1 MVDNG
6 DELVFMS
13 ATEQAALIRKRRV
26 SPVELIELYLR
37 RIEWLDPTLNC
48 FVLVTAE
55 KALEQAKAAEDAVV
69 RQGEL
74 PPFHGVPV
82 SIKDI
87 LSTAGVRTTRGS
99 RTFAHDVPDVDDH
112 DVASLRA
119 AGFITL
125 GKTNTPEFAIYPWTE
140 PELFGPT
147 RNPWNTN
154 LTPGGSTGGGGAA
167 LAAGLCPV
175 SEGTDGGGSIR
186 CPASCNGVFGIKPS
200 RGRIS
205 CAPRFGELIGGL
217 MSSGTLARTVK
228 DAAGVLDAIS
238 GYVIGDPYW
247 APDPQRDFVAEVGR
261 DPGPLR
267 VGMVTDSRLVEV
279 HPHCLAAV
287 EDAAALLEEL
297 GHCVSPTCLGLTKDF
312 VSDFQTVWFASLAAT
327 QVPDW
332 DKTERKTQEQ
342 AELGRAIHAPDYL
355 RAISALHRFSR
366 RIVALWEDYDVL
378 LTPTLAKPPFRIGT
392 PEGFAAEEMVEE
404 RFQFSPFTPV
414 FNVTGQPAVS
424 LPLWWNSERLPI
436 GVQLAGPPAGEAILI
451 RVASQLEEARP
462 WKVHRPPVV
471 AIS

>member
-1 MVDNG
+1 
-6 DELVFMS
+6 
-13 ATEQAALIRKRRV
+13 
-26 SPVELIELYLR
+26 
-37 RIEWLDPTLNC
+37 
-48 FVLVTAE
+48 
-55 KALEQAKAAEDAVV
+55 
-69 RQGEL
+69 
-74 PPFHGVPV
+74 
-82 SIKDI
+82 
-87 LSTAGVRTTRGS
+87 
-99 RTFAHDVPDVDDH
+99 
-112 DVASLRA
+112 
-119 AGFITL
+119 
-125 GKTNTPEFAIYPWTE
+125 
-140 PELFGPT
+140 
-147 RNPWNTN
+147 
-154 LTPGGSTGGGGAA
+154 
-167 LAAGLCPV
+167 
-175 SEGTDGGGSIR
+175 
-186 CPASCNGVFGIKPS
+186 
-200 RGRIS
+200 
-205 CAPRFGELIGGL
+205 

-238 GYVIGDPYW
+238 GYVVGDPYW
-247 APDPQRDFVAEVGR
+247 TPDPQRDFVAEVGR

-279 HPHCLAAV
+279 HSHCLAAV

-297 GHCVSPTCLGLTKDF
+297 GHCVSPTCLGLTEDF

-355 RAISALHRFSR
+355 RAISDLHRFSR

-436 GVQLAGPPAGEAILI
+436 GVQLAGPPAGEAVLI